1 MAGSAFTPQGLKVLL
16 YSLFWETKMT
26 LYTQV
31 LQKKKLREALSSDII
46 NLDILELWE
55 VRNMNEL

>member
-1 MAGSAFTPQGLKVLL
+1 
-16 YSLFWETKMT
+16 MT

-31 LQKKKLREALSSDII
+31 LQKKKFREALSSRYII